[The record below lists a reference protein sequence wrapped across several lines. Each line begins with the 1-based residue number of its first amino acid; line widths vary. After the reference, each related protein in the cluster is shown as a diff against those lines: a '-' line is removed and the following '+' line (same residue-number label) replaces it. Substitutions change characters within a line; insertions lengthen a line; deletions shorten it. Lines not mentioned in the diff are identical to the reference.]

1 MVYYF
6 VEELASASALC
17 GCDGSP
23 LHVHGSWFMVHGG
36 EQAQGEVGDT
46 GRNILEGRNGFSLL
60 AFYYE

>member
-23 LHVHGSWFMVHGG
+23 LHVHGSWFMG
-36 EQAQGEVGDT
+36 EQAHSAAVRDG
-46 GRNILEGRNGFSLL
+46 NEGYGNCYMERDARPQYFRGS
-60 AFYYE
+60 